1 MENLFSYLQ
10 VDVCIYMIYKNKSDE
25 ILFKTINF

>member
-1 MENLFSYLQ
+1 MENLFSYLH

-25 ILFKTINF
+25 ILFKAINF

>member
-1 MENLFSYLQ
+1 MENLFSYLH
-10 VDVCIYMIYKNKSDE
+10 VDVCIYMINKNKSDE